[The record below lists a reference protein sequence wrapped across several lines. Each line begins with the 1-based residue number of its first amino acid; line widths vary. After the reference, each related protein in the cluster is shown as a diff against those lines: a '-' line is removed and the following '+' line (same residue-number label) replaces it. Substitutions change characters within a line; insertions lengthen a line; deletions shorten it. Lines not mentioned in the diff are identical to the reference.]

1 MNDDVE
7 NIVQAAS
14 KTITK
19 WKRKSLEQ
27 KMQKGTSFST
37 RGMVVLSK
45 ENQDAA
51 DGGKELQGF
60 GNALLTNHSSA

>member
-51 DGGKELQGF
+51 DGGKELGF